1 MDDGVAA
8 GDRAP
13 QPIGVEQVDPVV
25 ADVGA
30 LLAQLAGDVP
40 PTNPLAPVT

>member
-1 MDDGVAA
+1 MEDGVAA
-8 GDRAP
+8 IDGAA
-13 QPIGVEQVDPVV
+13 QAIGIQQVDPVV

-40 PTNPLAPVT
+40 ARRTRSPR